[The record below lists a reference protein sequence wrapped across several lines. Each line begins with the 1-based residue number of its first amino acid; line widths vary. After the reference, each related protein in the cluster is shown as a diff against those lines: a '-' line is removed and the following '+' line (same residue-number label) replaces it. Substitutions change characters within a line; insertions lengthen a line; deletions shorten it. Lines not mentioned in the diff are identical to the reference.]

1 MAANSS
7 MNVTP
12 MMVSEEDIGML
23 FTVRYAV
30 FARRRILWMPMAAT
44 VPSSVA
50 RTAAITATSSVT

>member
-12 MMVSEEDIGML
+12 MMVSDEDIGML
-23 FTVRYAV
+23 LTVRYAV
-30 FARRRILWMPMAAT
+30 RVRRRMLWMPMAAT

-50 RTAAITATSSVT
+50 RTAAMTATSRVT